1 MTIFATA
8 AFAGFTRKFLVN
20 ASPIGDTGKGCRAC
34 LILLASRNPAR
45 QGQRG
50 DVDVAGTAACCAV
63 MSESTCLVGICSQEL
78 NQ

>member
-1 MTIFATA
+1 MTIFDTA

-34 LILLASRNPAR
+34 LIPFGPRNPAR

-50 DVDVAGTAACCAV
+50 DVEVAGTEACCAV
-63 MSESTCLVGICSQEL
+63 ISESTCLVGMWSKEL
-78 NQ
+78 SA